1 MATTADVR
9 NGMCLELEGQYY
21 FIVEFL
27 HVKPGKGPAFVRTK
41 LKNVT
46 TGRILDKTFNAG
58 VKVDEVRIERRPF
71 QYLYRDDMGYNF
83 MNSETFEQV
92 SIPAEQID
100 GVEFLK
106 EGDIWSKC
114 KYMRKAERYLDRRNA
129 PINVISRVTIP
140 TPASKADT
148 ATNTLKHCNAGN
160 RC

>member
-1 MATTADVR
+1 MATTADFR

-106 EGDIWSKC
+106 EGDIVEV
-114 KYMRKAERYLDRRNA
+114 KYMPKAERFLPPKCPLMSSSKL
-129 PINVISRVTIP
+129 PIPN
-140 TPASKADT
+140 PASKAI
-148 ATNTLKHCNAGN
+148 
-160 RC
+160 RQRIR